1 MLLGIPKGHF
11 YYDYMIFIKELFKGT
26 SIETVMGA
34 DNNSEIYER
43 GSRITADEACMPVKL
58 FAGQA
63 DELKNRCDKVLI
75 VRNMKDMGGRWLC
88 PKLLGLPELSS
99 AIDNSEKFIVTEPV
113 YFNNERKTRR
123 CFRKVCMQLQMERK
137 KFEENF
143 REAYRKQ
150 RSAYTGLTAFH
161 TEAAWEFTPE
171 KPLPGEIILP
181 NRRKVLL
188 TGHCYNV
195 YDKFSNNDIMKKLDE
210 VGIEAVTGKNI
221 TQAQRE
227 RQIELAGFVKK
238 PFWEAFARIFGTVM
252 SMKDSV
258 DGIVYLS
265 SFSCG
270 IDAFIIETLKLHAEG
285 LPFLILKIDEH
296 KAEAGTETRLEA
308 FSDLLE
314 RRAVQ

>member
-11 YYDYMIFIKELFKGT
+11 YYDYMIFIQELFKGT
-26 SIETVMGA
+26 SIETVTDI
-34 DNNSEIYER
+34 DNDSQIYER
-43 GSRITADEACMPVKL
+43 GSRITVDEACMPIKL
-58 FAGQA
+58 FIGQA
-63 DELKNRCDKVLI
+63 DALRDRCDKVLI

-88 PKLLGLPELSS
+88 PKLLGLPELS
-99 AIDNSEKFIVTEPV
+99 AGMEDKEKFIITEPV

-123 CFRKVCMQLQMERK
+123 CFWNVCRKLKMGKK

-143 REAYRKQ
+143 KEAYKKQ
-150 RSAYTGLTAFH
+150 RGAYTGLTAFH
-161 TEAAWEFTPE
+161 TEAAWEFTPD

-181 NRRKVLL
+181 NTKKVLL
-188 TGHCYNV
+188 TGHCYNI
-195 YDKFSNNDIMKKLDE
+195 YDKFSNGDIMRKLDE
-210 VGIEAVTGKNI
+210 LGIEAVTGKNV

-227 RQIELAGFVKK
+227 KEVELAGFVKK
-238 PFWEAFARIFGTVM
+238 PFWEAFVRIFGIVM
-252 SMKDSV
+252 SMKNSV
-258 DGIVYLS
+258 DGVIYLS

-270 IDAFIIETLKLHAEG
+270 IDAFIIETLKLHIGEI
-285 LPFLILKIDEH
+285 PFLVLKIDEH